1 MWIPE
6 AARVGTKAV
15 QNAEATAS
23 LEPIAV
29 DRSEDPGAHPVVL
42 IVVVRSEDPEAPL
55 MVPNAVARS
64 VDLEAPLVVPV
75 VVARSEDP
83 EAPLVVPIVAA
94 RNVDPVVPLA
104 EDTAV
109 EVVRPFSI
117 IYPRRLRPPFFM
129 AWGDGSAIAVYVG
142 LAEV

>member
-83 EAPLVVPIVAA
+83 EAHLVVSIVAA
-94 RNVDPVVPLA
+94 RNVDPLA
-104 EDTAV
+104 EDAAV

-117 IYPRRLRPPFFM
+117 IYPRRHRPPFFM